1 MTAKIVKIK
10 WTPFALNS
18 LKDIYDY
25 IIYKESSEE
34 PANKVI
40 QEIFD
45 RVRQLTE
52 FPESGQIEPLLH
64 DIGQNSRF
72 IIQYNYKIIYE
83 YDTSSSLIIITDVFH
98 TSQNPAK
105 LTKKKDE

>member
-1 MTAKIVKIK
+1 MTSKKTKIK

-18 LKDIYDY
+18 LKNIHDY
-25 IIYKESSEE
+25 ITYKEKSEE

-83 YDTSSSLIIITDVFH
+83 YDSDNFLIIITDVFH
-98 TSQNPAK
+98 TSQDPSN
-105 LTKKKDE
+105 LTKEKNE